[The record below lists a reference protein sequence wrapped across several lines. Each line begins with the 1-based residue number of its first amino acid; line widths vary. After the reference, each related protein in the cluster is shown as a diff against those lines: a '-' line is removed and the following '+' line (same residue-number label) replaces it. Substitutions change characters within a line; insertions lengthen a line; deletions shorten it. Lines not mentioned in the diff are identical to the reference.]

1 MYTIR
6 ISDTYCVVTD
16 ETTGHQADKI
26 RYTDCIGGSIEALEE
41 AEKLCRTLNQEGF
54 SDE

>member
-16 ETTGHQADKI
+16 ERTGHQADKI
-26 RYTDCIGGSIEALEE
+26 RYTDCIGGSVEAYEQADE
-41 AEKLCRTLNQEGF
+41 LCRKLNEDSNGN
-54 SDE
+54 